1 MDLDLVPVHKVSS
14 YEYDDMNNE
23 DVKIIHFKTGAKHTT
38 VEETIQKRIEE
49 RGFKDYCK
57 RYLDV

>member
-1 MDLDLVPVHKVSS
+1 M
-14 YEYDDMNNE
+14 ENQ
-23 DVKIIHFKTGAKHTT
+23 DVKIIHFKTGAKHKT

>member
-1 MDLDLVPVHKVSS
+1 MNFDLVPIHKVSS
-14 YEYDDMNNE
+14 YEYSDMESE
-23 DVKIIHFKTGAKHTT
+23 DVKIIHFKTGARHKT